1 MTITAQIIADSVS
14 QYGKRITT
22 LQLRYPRFIH
32 SELMTHRVLSRNAS
46 SSRAIPVERLIADV
60 VSDTAMPIHWGK
72 NEPGMQARAEHDAPV
87 VFRHDT
93 VPPEIAWTR
102 ARDVA
107 VDAARRFDKAGYHKQ
122 IVNRLLEPFAH
133 INVVVTATEWE
144 NFFEL
149 RDHPDA
155 QPEFAE
161 LAGQMRVAMDLS
173 SPRLIRE
180 GEWHLPYLRETLADV
195 KRMRDDVSV
204 GPPTEVVACQISAA
218 RCARVSYLTHD
229 GKVTTLEEDMRL
241 YARLAAGRP
250 RHASP
255 LEHQATPAMDG
266 DLTANLRGW
275 QSFRTQEELTWSS

>member
-14 QYGKRITT
+14 QAGKRITT
-22 LQLRYPRFIH
+22 LQLRYPRLIH

-46 SSRAIPVERLIADV
+46 SSRAIPVERLIQDILD
-60 VSDTAMPIHWGK
+60 DTAMPIHWGK
-72 NEPGMQARAEHDAPV
+72 NEPGMQARAEHDALV
-87 VFRHDT
+87 VFRNDS
-93 VPPEIAWTR
+93 VPPEIAWIR

-107 VDAARRFDKAGYHKQ
+107 IDAARRFAKAGYHKQ

-161 LAGQMRVAMDLS
+161 LAAQMRMVMDLS

-180 GEWHLPYLRETLADV
+180 GEWHLPYVRESMADI
-195 KRMRDDVSV
+195 KRMRDDVGV
-204 GPPTEVVACQISAA
+204 GPPNEVVACQISAA

-229 GKVTTLEEDMRL
+229 GRETTLEEDLGL

-255 LEHQATPAMDG
+255 LEHQATPAHDG
-266 DLTANLRGW
+266 ELSANLRGW
-275 QSFRTQEELTWSS
+275 QSFRTQEEMTWKA